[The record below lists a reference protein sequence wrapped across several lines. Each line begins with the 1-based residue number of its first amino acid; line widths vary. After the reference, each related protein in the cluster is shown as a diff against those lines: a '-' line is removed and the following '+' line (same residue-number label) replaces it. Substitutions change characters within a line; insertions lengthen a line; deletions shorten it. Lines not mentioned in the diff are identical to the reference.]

1 MTERYFKREY
11 EEEYYIFDSE
21 VMTEDEF
28 DERYDYEGY
37 PAFRDSLM
45 SDEILDK
52 LNIYDAQKKEA
63 DKLIAEGVELA
74 SENQR
79 LKKEIQQIRTYIDN
93 AILTERTRMGRNA
106 LKQLRDGLL

>member
-1 MTERYFKREY
+1 MTGRYYKKEY

-21 VMTEDEF
+21 VITEDEF

-37 PAFRDSLM
+37 LAFRDSLM

-52 LNIYDAQKKEA
+52 LNNYDVQKKEA

-74 SENQR
+74 HENQR

-93 AILTERTRMGRNA
+93 AILTERTHMDRNA
-106 LKQLRDGLL
+106 LKQLREGLL